1 MSQKSLTAITFCVT
15 AILII
20 WILHGSLCEIRMSFW
35 ERSLRR
41 SYNVRSKGNRD
52 GEQSPSIGC
61 RGKVDKA
68 PYLTDMNNK
77 PRSIKTA
84 GFLWCPHRLET
95 VIRL

>member
-20 WILHGSLCEIRMSFW
+20 WMLHGSLCEIRMSFW

-41 SYNVRSKGNRD
+41 SYSVSSKETATGSNP
-52 GEQSPSIGC
+52 PSIGC
-61 RGKVDKA
+61 QGKVDKA

-77 PRSIKTA
+77 PA
-84 GFLWCPHRLET
+84 A
-95 VIRL
+95 